1 MKSIKSAL
9 LAYSSAKF
17 ILAIGTFAFLF
28 IVGYGFVTIN
38 QTNWVL
44 TFLTSFLALMC
55 GFGLGAVGLFI
66 FDGGFDHLEDVGR
79 DANGQEAEKAKALK
93 VQYTPMTKQE
103 RVMSYVLGTGGVIG
117 STVISIVAAGVFAF
131 SVTDDKSG
139 VSKDMQSTQADADK
153 TYNTELSI
161 AQAAVARAQSQL
173 DAATAKSASAT
184 QDAIAAIGGD
194 FAARKRRG
202 DEWVEVAAVYSKS
215 RSAVRTAQQNA
226 DEAKAQAEA
235 QLSQASATLNDVLR
249 NGKNRAT
256 AGIAPVL
263 GAQQL
268 VLDTWIKK
276 VSNLRSL
283 VVRTDLVAGFF
294 ALIFYVFLRIKRALP
309 DEPTILEQLM
319 RFARLTSNATV
330 YALDVTVTGAEKA
343 LDGKMGIVAHPNVAT
358 VAHSLQPTK
367 SIKVAFTASPNTGQ
381 TEPGVFVAQS
391 ASLLAPVAPHCAAAT
406 EPATKRN
413 ETKKTATNP
422 AMSAILKQRDSA
434 MSAIRNY
441 RTAQRKAQKD
451 FESNAITQDELSATL
466 LHLQE
471 MTANQEQRK
480 SELEAQLE
488 TMKNRKA

>member
-38 QTNWVL
+38 QTSWVL

-55 GFGLGAVGLFI
+55 GFGLGSVGLFI

-79 DANGQEAEKAKALK
+79 DANGQESEKAKALGL
-93 VQYTPMTKQE
+93 QYSPMSKQE

-173 DAATAKSASAT
+173 DAATVKSATAT
-184 QDAIAAIGGD
+184 QDAISAIGGD

-215 RSAVRTAQQNA
+215 RAQLRTAQENA

-235 QLSQASATLNDVLR
+235 QLAQASATLNDVLR

-294 ALIFYVFLRIKRALP
+294 SLIFYFFLRIKRALP

-330 YALDVTVTGAEKA
+330 YALDVAVTGAEKA
-343 LDGKMGIVAHPNVAT
+343 LDGKMGIVSHPNVAT
-358 VAHSLQPTK
+358 VAHSLQPAQPQPLP
-367 SIKVAFTASPNTGQ
+367 IAVAAPA
-381 TEPGVFVAQS
+381 PVAI
-391 ASLLAPVAPHCAAAT
+391 APQIAPVVAPHCAAAT

-413 ETKKTATNP
+413 ETKKTAMNP
-422 AMSAILKQRDSA
+422 AMIAIVKQRDSA

-441 RTAQRKAQKD
+441 RTSQRKAQQS
-451 FESNAITQDELSATL
+451 FEIGDITQEQLSATL
-466 LHLQE
+466 VNLQE
-471 MTANQEQRK
+471 LTANQERRK
-480 SELEAQLE
+480 LELEAQLE
-488 TMKNRKA
+488 TMKTRKA